1 MTFFGD
7 DFPVFRG
14 ENGIF
19 FVYHPDGRPTGDAFV
34 LFEKVEHGKQ
44 ALTKHRQSIGKRYVE
59 LFQTSR
65 NEVIQILSRYTAF
78 ATSGVPTA
86 YPVPRPLRPTITEAV
101 MQNKGYLSN
110 SKDIIRLRGLPY
122 AASVQDILD
131 FLNEFG
137 KYVVPAGVHMVYNL
151 QVSARYCSLA
161 LVRIFIFNV
170 FCFPPSYIIAD
181 AVVTG
186 ICLNSFV

>member
-65 NEVIQILSRYTAF
+65 NEVVQIFSRFSAF
-78 ATSGVPTA
+78 VASGVPPA
-86 YPVPRPLRPTITEAV
+86 AFPVPRPLRPAITEAV

-110 SKDIIRLRGLPY
+110 NKDIIRLRGLPY

-151 QVSARYCSLA
+151 QVSLSARY
-161 LVRIFIFNV
+161 F
-170 FCFPPSYIIAD
+170 
-181 AVVTG
+181 
-186 ICLNSFV
+186 

>member
-34 LFEKVEHGKQ
+34 LFESVEHGKQ
-44 ALTKHRQSIGKRYVE
+44 ALTKHRQTIGKRYVE

-65 NEVIQILSRYTAF
+65 NEVVQIFSRFTTFPA
-78 ATSGVPTA
+78 SGVPAA
-86 YPVPRPLRPTITEAV
+86 YPIPRPLRPTEAV
-101 MQNKGYLSN
+101 MQHKGYLSN
-110 SKDIIRLRGLPY
+110 NKDIIRLRGLPY
-122 AASVQDILD
+122 TASVQDILD
-131 FLNEFG
+131 FLNEFS

-151 QVSARYCSLA
+151 QVSALHFFSSSGK
-161 LVRIFIFNV
+161 
-170 FCFPPSYIIAD
+170 FCFLPGHCIAD
-181 AVVTG
+181 AVVIS
-186 ICLNSFV
+186 ICLSSFVQSMI